1 MSQLTAIRTSESLGL
16 EPYWWVLSVYTGR
29 QDEAEAV
36 IGELVTPLVAHARRE
51 GVGRWYFSQHVDRMG
66 HHVKVRFLG
75 CRSTL
80 DKLRRFEMAARNR
93 TESLAAARTAQ
104 HYVLSPLHEGA
115 YAGLPAGVELQE
127 VQEAELDRFGGA
139 EGLELAEEVFELSSE
154 LAMWATQ
161 RFSKRQGRSAL
172 AALLLSDAAW
182 AMSHGPRAAQW
193 PDRTRL
199 SWDYCWEN
207 HLRAST
213 AELGRGGAKAR
224 AGLEAGLMSRTT
236 PMHRLMAAT
245 AAESS
250 VQNWRRRWTRAIDT
264 YLYRADKARVS
275 RSAHH
280 LTFSQSHLMV
290 NRLGF
295 SSWEEASLGIYA
307 RGWTPDVESF
317 LLEKK
322 REL

>member
-1 MSQLTAIRTSESLGL
+1 MSQLTAVRTSESLGL
-16 EPYWWVLSVYTGR
+16 EPYWWVLSIYTGR

-51 GVGRWYFSQHVDRMG
+51 GVGRWYFSQHADRVG

-75 CRSTL
+75 SRPML
-80 DKLRRFEMAARNR
+80 DSLRRFEMAARNR
-93 TESLAAARTAQ
+93 ARCLATVRTEQ
-104 HYVLSPLHEGA
+104 HYVLPAQYEESYSLLA
-115 YAGLPAGVELQE
+115 AGMELQE
-127 VQEAELDRFGGA
+127 VQESELDRFGGP

-182 AMSHGPRAAQW
+182 AMFHGARAAQW

-199 SWDYCWEN
+199 SWDYYWNN

-213 AELGRGGAKAR
+213 AELGREAAKAR
-224 AGLEAGLMSRTT
+224 AGLEVGLMSRTK

-264 YLYRADKARVS
+264 YLYRADKARAS

-280 LTFSQSHLMV
+280 LTFSQAHLMV

-295 SSWEEASLGIYA
+295 TSWEEASLGIYA

-317 LLEKK
+317 LLEK
-322 REL
+322 REI

>member
-1 MSQLTAIRTSESLGL
+1 MSQLTAVRTSESLGL
-16 EPYWWVLSVYTGR
+16 EPYWWVLSIYTGR

-66 HHVKVRFLG
+66 PHLKVRFLG
-75 CRSTL
+75 CRSSL
-80 DKLRRFEMAARNR
+80 ESLRRFELAARNR
-93 TESLAAARTAQ
+93 TLSLAGTRTEQ
-104 HYVLSPLHEGA
+104 HYVRPPLNEAPGALLS
-115 YAGLPAGVELQE
+115 AGIELQE

-139 EGLELAEEVFELSSE
+139 EGLGLAEEVFELSSE

-172 AALLLSDAAW
+172 AALLLADAAW
-182 AMSHGPRAAQW
+182 AMAHGSRAAQW

-199 SWDYCWEN
+199 SWDYCWDN

-213 AELGRGGAKAR
+213 AELGRNGAKAR
-224 AGLEAGLMSRTT
+224 AGLVAGLAARTA

-264 YLYRADKARVS
+264 YLYRADKARTS
-275 RSAHH
+275 RSAQH

-295 SSWEEASLGIYA
+295 SAWEEASLGIFA
-307 RGWTPDVESF
+307 RGWTPEVESF
-317 LLEKK
+317 LLEK
-322 REL
+322 RER

>member
-16 EPYWWVLSVYTGR
+16 DPYWWVLSIYTGR

-51 GVGRWYFSQHVDRMG
+51 GVGRWYFSQHADRMG
-66 HHVKVRFLG
+66 PHVKVRFLG
-75 CRSTL
+75 CRSSL
-80 DKLRRFEMAARNR
+80 DSLRRFELAARNR
-93 TESLAAARTAQ
+93 TMSLAAARTEQ
-104 HYVLSPLHEGA
+104 HYVLSPLHDA
-115 YAGLPAGVELQE
+115 SAALAAGVDLQE
-127 VQEAELDRFGGA
+127 VHEAELDRFGGP
-139 EGLELAEEVFELSSE
+139 EGLALAEEVFELSSE

-182 AMSHGPRAAQW
+182 AMSHGTRAAQW

-199 SWDYCWEN
+199 SWDYCWDN

-213 AELGRGGAKAR
+213 ADLGRSGAKAR
-224 AGLEAGLMSRTT
+224 AGLAAGLASRTT

-264 YLYRADKARVS
+264 YLYRADKARTS
-275 RSAHH
+275 RSAQH

-307 RGWTPDVESF
+307 RGWTPEVESF
-317 LLEKK
+317 LLEK
-322 REL
+322 RER